1 MLKKID
7 NIDNIDNID
16 ELNLDFDMQNID
28 LDKISEVKE

>member
-1 MLKKID
+1 MLKK
-7 NIDNIDNID
+7 IDNIDNID